1 MSVKNVLLN
10 SRRKSVQRKSN
21 KTLQELYE
29 KELMEDPYKDVSLA
43 DIGESEDPEAKYQA
57 VKKQKQQKAYFERL
71 KQKLDRGM

>member
-1 MSVKNVLLN
+1 
-10 SRRKSVQRKSN
+10 
-21 KTLQELYE
+21 
-29 KELMEDPYKDVSLA
+29 MEDPYKEVSLA